1 MTAATTRVP
10 VATVPYGDD
19 KIERQTQF
27 ATPTTYYP
35 GQMMALNSA
44 GAADHATDTAGL
56 KFDGILAESD
66 RVVVFS
72 GDTTVNDDLI
82 DHLFVDPEQDLVLA
96 REVVVERRFAHAG
109 FAGLDL
115 GGRRVRHA
123 LGAA

>member
-66 RVVVFS
+66 RVGVFS
-72 GDTTVNDDLI
+72 GDPPGRPVKIERPFRFVMAIAAAAAGDEGKPVFVVDNQTV
-82 DHLFVDPEQDLVLA
+82 
-96 REVVVERRFAHAG
+96 G
-109 FAGLDL
+109 Y
-115 GGRRVRHA
+115 
-123 LGAA
+123 